1 MTAGTVHSEV
11 SPEIPVGCSD
21 REALLRE
28 IVHTHRSVLI
38 AYTIRLTGGDRD
50 WAEDVVQ
57 ETFVKAWRHVE
68 RLTAAR
74 GSVRGWL
81 LRVAHNLVVD
91 GYRAARS
98 RPAQVEIDGAPPVPV
113 TDNTEDVLTAIVLRE
128 ALDTLPTEH
137 RAALVET
144 YLRDRTAVQAS
155 AALGIPVGT
164 VKSRAYYG
172 LRRLRSVIDRAAL
185 AG

>member
-1 MTAGTVHSEV
+1 MTLGSEHPAP
-11 SPEIPVGCSD
+11 PEGYSD

-28 IVHTHRSVLI
+28 IVHMHWSMLI
-38 AYTIRLTGGDRD
+38 AHTIKLTGGDRD

-57 ETFVKAWRHVE
+57 ETFVKAWRHVD
-68 RLTAAR
+68 RLTATH

-81 LRVAHNLVVD
+81 RRVAHNLVVD

-98 RPAQVEIDGAPPVPV
+98 RPTEVELDGAPPPPV
-113 TDNTEDVLTAIVLRE
+113 ADRTEEVVTAIVLRE
-128 ALDTLPTEH
+128 ALKTLPAEH
-137 RAALVET
+137 RAAVIET

-155 AALGIPVGT
+155 ATLGIPVGT
-164 VKSRAYYG
+164 VKSRAFYG
-172 LRRLRSVIDRAAL
+172 LRRLRSVIDRTAL